1 MSHAY
6 PAGSALTI
14 VVVMFIGS
22 ATWSS
27 SVFNDLTVGPIS

>member
-27 SVFNDLTVGPIS
+27 SASMC